1 MKLEY
6 KVTEDAAGQRLDKFL
21 RKRLSDV
28 PLSHLY
34 KLVRTKKVRVNGNR
48 ADIARLL
55 QEGDIV
61 IVHAAQGKPEG
72 PPPERPASAIPQ
84 DFAIL
89 YEDAHILVCD
99 KPAGL
104 PIHPGTGI
112 NSDTLVDQ
120 ARAYLER
127 QGLEVPEGEF
137 KPSPAHRIDRE
148 TSGVV
153 VVAKTRQAM
162 VRLTEIFTAGEAK
175 KTYLAL
181 AKGRFQKDRGTIDVR
196 LPEHQQ
202 TFASKQVRGLNL
214 QEAVTHFTKLSG
226 GAEATLLELNIETGR
241 THQIRRHLASI
252 GHPVVG
258 DARYGDFAF
267 NRRARASM
275 GLRRMFLHSTRLALL
290 HPATGKRLAVSSPL
304 PAELTE
310 ALGRAGIAWKAPSTG

>member
-1 MKLEY
+1 MKHEY
-6 KVTEDAAGQRLDKFL
+6 RVTGDAAGQRLDKFL
-21 RKRLSDV
+21 RKRLAEV

-34 KLVRTKKVRVNGNR
+34 KLVRTKKVRVNGTR
-48 ADIARLL
+48 AVIAQLL
-55 QEGDIV
+55 NEGDVV
-61 IVHAAQGKPEG
+61 IVHAAQARPDAA
-72 PPPERPASAIPQ
+72 PVERPASQVRQ

-89 YEDAHILVCD
+89 YEDPHLLVCD

-112 NSDTLVDQ
+112 TGDTLVDQ
-120 ARAYLER
+120 ARAYLAR

-137 KPSPAHRIDRE
+137 KPSPAHRLDRE

-181 AKGRFQKDRGTIDVR
+181 AKGRFQKERGTIDLR

-202 TFASKQVRGLNL
+202 TLANKQARGVNL
-214 QEAVTHFTKLSG
+214 QEAVTHYSKLAG
-226 GAEATLLELNIETGR
+226 GSEATLLELAIETGR
-241 THQIRRHLASI
+241 THQIRRHLAAI

-258 DARYGDFAF
+258 DSRYGDFVF

-275 GLRRMFLHSTRLALL
+275 GLRRMFLHSTRLALQ
-290 HPATGKRLAVSSPL
+290 HPITGKRLAFSAPL
-304 PAELTE
+304 PDELTE
-310 ALGRAGIAWKAPSTG
+310 ALERAGIGWKQSSTV

>member
-1 MKLEY
+1 LKLEY
-6 KVTEDAAGQRLDKFL
+6 TVTPDAAGQRLDKFL
-21 RKRLSDV
+21 RKRLSEV

-34 KLVRTKKVRVNGNR
+34 KLVRTKKVRVNGTR

-55 QEGDIV
+55 QEGDV
-61 IVHAAQGKPEG
+61 VVVHAAQARPDS
-72 PPPERPASAIPQ
+72 PPPQRPASVVRQ
-84 DFAIL
+84 DFAVL

-112 NSDTLVDQ
+112 TGDTLVDQ

-127 QGLEVPEGEF
+127 QGLAVAEGEF
-137 KPSPAHRIDRE
+137 KPSPGHRIDRE

-181 AKGRFQKDRGTIDVR
+181 AKGRFQKERGTIDVR

-202 TFASKQVRGLNL
+202 TFASKQVRGVNL
-214 QEAVTHFTKLSG
+214 QEAVTHFTKVAG
-226 GAEATLLELNIETGR
+226 GPDVTFLELDIETGR
-241 THQIRRHLASI
+241 THQIRRHLAAI

-267 NRRARASM
+267 NRRARASL
-275 GLRRMFLHSTRLALL
+275 GLRRMFLHSTRLAIA
-290 HPATGKRLAVSSPL
+290 HPITGKRLALTSPL
-304 PAELTE
+304 PAELSE
-310 ALGRAGIAWKAPSTG
+310 ALARAGIAWKAPTAV